1 MPRHLNCTPPASTT
15 PLTASPQCNERER
28 RDTIVPGM
36 SGSLAKWDRR
46 IGRANE
52 LAARHPFA
60 AEALSFYARIA
71 DFQKSFYA
79 GLDGHAGSLRGGL
92 DLSVL
97 LPWLP
102 PYLALIEE
110 IAPPPLARSAAEVGS
125 DVLGEFW
132 RGSEELPAA
141 ESLIAWTFLQPYA
154 ESIADQTSDQVGPV
168 GTQAALCPL
177 CSRRP
182 QVGVLRQLGDGGK
195 RSLIC
200 SLCATEWEYRRIVC
214 PACGEEDVNKLP
226 VYVAEELGHVRVEAC
241 DTCGHYIKTG
251 DLTKDG
257 RAVPVV
263 DELAAIPLSLWAS
276 ENGYTKLS
284 PNLLGL

>member
-1 MPRHLNCTPPASTT
+1 
-15 PLTASPQCNERER
+15 
-28 RDTIVPGM
+28 M
-36 SGSLAKWDRR
+36 SRSLAKWDRR
-46 IGRANE
+46 IERANE

-71 DFQKSFYA
+71 GFQKSFYG
-79 GLDGHAGSLRGGL
+79 GLEGHLEGSPGSLRGGL

-97 LPWLP
+97 RPWFP
-102 PYLALIEE
+102 RYLSLIAD
-110 IAPPPLARSAAEVGS
+110 IAPPPLARSAAELRS
-125 DVLGEFW
+125 DVLEEFW
-132 RGSEELPAA
+132 AGGELPAA

-154 ESIADQTSDQVGPV
+154 ERIADQAGPV
-168 GTQAALCPL
+168 ETQSALCPL

-182 QVGVLRQLGDGGK
+182 QVGVLRQLGDGAK

-226 VYVAEELGHVRVEAC
+226 VYTAEDLGHVRVEAC
-241 DTCGHYIKTG
+241 DTCRHYIKTV

>member
-1 MPRHLNCTPPASTT
+1 
-15 PLTASPQCNERER
+15 
-28 RDTIVPGM
+28 M
-36 SGSLAKWDRR
+36 SRSLAKWDRR
-46 IGRANE
+46 IERANE

-60 AEALSFYARIA
+60 AEILSFYARVA
-71 DFQKSFYA
+71 GFQRSLYA
-79 GLDGHAGSLRGGL
+79 GLEGQAGSLRGEL

-97 LPWLP
+97 RPWFP
-102 PYLALIEE
+102 RYLSLIEE
-110 IAPPPLARSAAEVGS
+110 IAPPPLAQSAAELGS
-125 DVLGEFW
+125 DVLEEYW
-132 RGSEELPAA
+132 RGSGQFTAA

-154 ESIADQTSDQVGPV
+154 ERIADQAADQAGPV
-168 GTQAALCPL
+168 ETQAALCPL
-177 CSRRP
+177 CSRTP
-182 QVGVLRQLGDGGK
+182 QVGVLRQLGDGAK

-214 PACGEEDVNKLP
+214 PACGEEEVDKLP

-241 DTCGHYIKTG
+241 DTCGHYIKTV